1 MDFLA
6 STAAGKAVDHFSS
19 KFSDC
24 IKNFKGQHDD
34 IALADAIRQELLD
47 QYGNEPFYNDFD
59 SYLICNTT
67 IDSLILTLR
76 NSSPQPVMG
85 PSEFVGKNF
94 KQLLDTAPSCLAYSA
109 QIKDALLR
117 VFDCAYFAITDI
129 NPYSDFGRLQ
139 SDIRIQN
146 AENNA
151 QMQDGFARICNMVER
166 IENHFQLLQNETASQ
181 NLPDFSAEA
190 EIFKAKI
197 KEIEK
202 IYQHQSRFDE
212 ALTQYGNLA
221 LSIAEAEIRG
231 DAKSTLLCALRCN
244 IALCHSNL
252 GNAKEAMESLDKIP
266 INIAQSNETYNYVW
280 ASVVIQNKLEDQYP
294 EALNRAESA
303 LRLKP
308 DYHRAFFFRQHLL
321 AMLGMKSQ
329 QELIDELDSY
339 FSKISDEGQKKELL
353 GDYYA
358 FRGLI
363 CTAFNDSTS
372 AYENYEKAA
381 SHGYNEFVSQFN
393 MLSAL
398 YGQAV
403 KNVPY
408 GQRFIHPNVDILKL
422 YKVLDGLKILLQ
434 DKHMSEKAYKDVKCY
449 AVSLYVSASVTIKG
463 SHDLQPLQLYLPL
476 SKDYETTRMLIL
488 GSTEQLTPDTVQL
501 LEENDQFLLEIRQL
515 LHNDDL
521 QKCREKIEERLEDP
535 DYSLPADTALTLLQL
550 CIVSKDLESYHKYRN
565 MEGIEAFAGDSLVAM
580 DACACELE
588 GDIEKAKLLFWNI
601 TQSCTDYHVLEN
613 VLRFYKRSNC
623 VQDCEALYFKLQ
635 SLQKEQKTYIDDL
648 DGFYCSGLDFMIL
661 QKRNSAKDFFES
673 VPKDAIST
681 EAYSYMEER
690 LYQAINDPLHLC
702 IALSRKPN
710 ARFQDKVNQAICH
723 RLMCRYDDSLNLC
736 LDLVRNAK
744 GISDEQLVK
753 VYWLISDSYLFK
765 KMPKESYS
773 WALKAHKLMER
784 HPYDQ
789 SHRAFL
795 GRIMRSGHFEG
806 LSIILEY
813 QDVHPVVV
821 NYFKAIQV
829 SPDDKDMPQ
838 KFLQQVKEY
847 LPDTPDY
854 ADRER
859 RLALDYKNLPMPI
872 HMLLQYFNEDW
883 GHVLSFAQKN
893 KLRLGTGDSQRQQLE
908 ESWVCNDIV
917 VDAQTLII
925 MAACGCL
932 PSLQMMEHVHISYS
946 SIAILQ
952 YCYLSNNFG
961 LIFIEELMDWVNSEK
976 TVVLEP
982 DGMIDINDTFV
993 QALSKDFFIGCNIA
1007 ERFNIPF
1014 LCADILAVFL
1024 QNFSDSPISKDVR
1037 FITLPVLC
1045 KVFGRNQPDLSSQML
1060 YNLMKYGEFISFSAS
1075 TVFEQIKSHNFQV
1088 SDEILHPFLICK
1100 SDYNMQSFSGVYLS
1114 AIYMLKEENETSA
1127 IDLSKT
1133 ILSNTMQIW
1142 RRGTY
1147 YRESLKKMPNDS
1159 IVLARALS
1167 ILKYTC
1173 SIIVGMEQI
1182 WTTMPKQI
1190 RNLCDELREVVADEL
1205 T

>member
-6 STAAGKAVDHFSS
+6 STAAGIAVDHFSS

-24 IKNFKGQHDD
+24 IKNFKGQRDD
-34 IALADAIRQELLD
+34 IALAGAIRQELLD

-59 SYLICNTT
+59 SYLTCNKT

-85 PSEFVGKNF
+85 PSEFVDKNY
-94 KQLLDTAPSCLAYSA
+94 KQFLDRTPSSLAYSV
-109 QIKDALLR
+109 QVKDAFSR
-117 VFDCAYFAITDI
+117 IFDCVHFAITDI

-146 AENNA
+146 AENNS
-151 QMQDGFARICNMVER
+151 QMQAGFAMLRNV
-166 IENHFQLLQNETASQ
+166 IENGFQFLQSESASQ
-181 NLPDFSAEA
+181 NLPDFSAEV

-202 IYQHQSRFDE
+202 TYQHQSHFDE

-231 DAKSTLLCALRCN
+231 DAKSTLLCAIRCN
-244 IALCHSNL
+244 IALCYSNL
-252 GNAKEAMESLDKIP
+252 GNPKEAMESLGKIP
-266 INIAQSNETYNYVW
+266 INIAQSSETYNYVW
-280 ASVVIQNKLEDQYP
+280 ASVVIQNKLKDQYS
-294 EALNRAESA
+294 EALNRAEAA
-303 LRLKP
+303 LKLKP

-321 AMLGMKSQ
+321 ALLGKKSQ
-329 QELIDELDSY
+329 QELIDELDSHI
-339 FSKISDEGQKKELL
+339 SKISDEGQKHELL

-381 SHGYNEFVSQFN
+381 SHGYNGFVSQFN

-403 KNVPY
+403 KNASY
-408 GQRFIHPNVDILKL
+408 NQRTLHPNVDIPKL
-422 YKVLDGLKILLQ
+422 YEVLDGLKVLLQ
-434 DKHMSEKAYKDVKCY
+434 DKHMSEKAYHDVKCY
-449 AVSLYVSASVTIKG
+449 AISLYVSASVTIKG
-463 SHDLQPLQLYLPL
+463 THDLQPLHLYLPC

-488 GSTEQLTPDTVQL
+488 GSTEQLTPDTIQL
-501 LEENDQFLLEIRQL
+501 LEENDRFLLEVRQL

-521 QKCREKIEERLEDP
+521 QKCRERIEQRLENP
-535 DYSLPADTALTLLQL
+535 SYSLSADTMLTLLQL
-550 CIVSKDLESYHKYRN
+550 CIVSKDIESYHKYRN
-565 MEGIEAFAGDSLVAM
+565 MEGIEAFAGVSLVAM
-580 DACACELE
+580 DACAYELE
-588 GDIEKAKLLFWNI
+588 GDIEKAKFLFGDI
-601 TQSCTDYHVLEN
+601 AQTCTDYHVLEN
-613 VLRFYKRSNC
+613 VLRFYKRSNSI
-623 VQDCEALYFKLQ
+623 QECEDLYLKLQ
-635 SLQKEQKTYIDDL
+635 YLQKEQKTYIDDL
-648 DGFYCSGLDFMIL
+648 DGFYCSGLDFMIS
-661 QKRNSAKDFFES
+661 QKRNSAKDFFEAI
-673 VPKDAIST
+673 PKDAISIK
-681 EAYSYMEER
+681 AHSYMGKR
-690 LYQAINDPLHLC
+690 LYQAINDPDRLY
-702 IALSRKPN
+702 IAL
-710 ARFQDKVNQAICH
+710 ARNPHAEFQDKVAQAICQ
-723 RLMCRYDDSLNLC
+723 RLMCHYDDSLDLC
-736 LDLVRNAK
+736 LDIVQHAK
-744 GISDEQLVK
+744 GINTEQLVK
-753 VYWLISDSYLFK
+753 VYWLISDLYLFK
-765 KMPKESYS
+765 KMSDESYS
-773 WALKAHKLMER
+773 WALKAHKLMEK

-795 GRIMRSGHFEG
+795 GRMMRSRHFEG
-806 LSIILEY
+806 LSVLLEY

-821 NYFKAIQV
+821 NYLKAIQV

-838 KFLQQVKEY
+838 KFLKQVKEY

-854 ADRER
+854 ADREQQ
-859 RLALDYKNLPMPI
+859 LALDYKKLPIPI
-872 HMLLQYFNEDW
+872 HILLQCFNEDW
-883 GHVLSFAQKN
+883 GRVLSFARKN
-893 KLRLGTGDSQRQQLE
+893 KLRLGTGDIQRQQLE
-908 ESWVCNDIV
+908 ESWVGSDIV

-925 MAACGCL
+925 MAACDCL
-932 PSLQMMEHVHISYS
+932 PSLQMIGHVHVSYS
-946 SIAILQ
+946 SIATLQ

-961 LIFIEELMDWVNSEK
+961 LIFIEDLMDWVNSEK
-976 TVVLEP
+976 TVILEP

-993 QALSKDFFIGCNIA
+993 QGFSKDFFIGCNIA
-1007 ERFNIPF
+1007 ERLNIPF
-1014 LCADILAVFL
+1014 LCADILTISL
-1024 QNFSDSPISKDVR
+1024 QDSLDSPIPKDIR

-1060 YNLMKYGEFISFSAS
+1060 YKLMQYGEFISFSAS

-1088 SDEILHPFLICK
+1088 SDELLQPFLICK
-1100 SDYNMQSFSGVYLS
+1100 SDYNMQSFSGVYLG

-1159 IVLARALS
+1159 IVQARALS

-1190 RNLCDELREVVADEL
+1190 SDLCDGLREVVANEL
-1205 T
+1205 A